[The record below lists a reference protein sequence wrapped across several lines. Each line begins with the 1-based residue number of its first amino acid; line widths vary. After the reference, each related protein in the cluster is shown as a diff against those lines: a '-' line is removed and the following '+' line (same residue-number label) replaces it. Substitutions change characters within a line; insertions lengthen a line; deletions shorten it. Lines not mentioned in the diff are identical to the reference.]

1 MVFTYSS
8 TYKLYSVTGG
18 FIKEGISTSSTRIVD
33 SNNEN
38 IFTLAVTGEIRAGNK
53 YQFTLANTDV
63 DYHDTNYSIPVLE
76 DKSQVTL
83 TINTVV

>member
-1 MVFTYSS
+1 M
-8 TYKLYSVTGG
+8 
-18 FIKEGISTSSTRIVD
+18 
-33 SNNEN
+33 SNILPIALSKTIEQS
-38 IFTLAVTGEIRAGNK
+38 AVTGEIRAGNK

-63 DYHDTNYSIPVLE
+63 DYNDTNYSIPVLE